1 VRDYIVKSKPR
12 QKTVVPGMSIEI
24 ALALQKTVGMITSG
38 ADPALVIE
46 ELHKINNKLLGI

>member
-1 VRDYIVKSKPR
+1 MRDYIVKSKPR